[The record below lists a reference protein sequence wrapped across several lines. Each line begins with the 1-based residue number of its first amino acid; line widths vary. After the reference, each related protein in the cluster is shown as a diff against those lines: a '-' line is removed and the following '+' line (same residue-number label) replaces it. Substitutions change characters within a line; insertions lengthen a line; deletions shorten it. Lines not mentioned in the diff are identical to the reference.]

1 MAMAPFSPRRG
12 SPEDEPQRARLALLI
27 AAVGIG
33 AILLVYAFSPGVR
46 HAVGHAAHTVKHDVS
61 RVFDKDSGRDDKKHP
76 HSKTTHTHTKPTHPV
91 RRPAAVHKGA
101 TGG

>member
-1 MAMAPFSPRRG
+1 MAPFSPRRG

-46 HAVGHAAHTVKHDVS
+46 HAVGHAAHTVKHDVGH
-61 RVFDKDSGRDDKKHP
+61 VFDRDVDHGAAKHP
-76 HSKTTHTHTKPTHPV
+76 HKQLTQPA
-91 RRPAAVHKGA
+91 RRPAAVHRGSS
-101 TGG
+101 GG